1 MVEIMVGPD
10 KGKQGHVN
18 YIVEERNWICVEGLN
33 CKYSTVG
40 KEKDYPGMMVK
51 EEKPLLVTNEVK
63 LVDPSD
69 NKPTDV
75 EWRFLEDGSKIRI
88 STRTGREIPIPLQN
102 EETIDYK
109 TKATYKELSVDFSTW
124 ISLIHNL
131 WTKDGLLDDPR
142 CTYYNLCEMAHLAHK
157 KGGQGEYAAALS
169 TIPLS
174 YLLHSRHQAGFISFS
189 SAAGSGYMGE
199 NCSTLYTGCDSLG
212 SY

>member
-1 MVEIMVGPD
+1 MLELVAKMAGYDIDRNLYDRDDYGGDSCCQETEIEKLLQVLSLLALGLLIF
-10 KGKQGHVN
+10 
-18 YIVEERNWICVEGLN
+18 YLITIFTTTTAERR
-33 CKYSTVG
+33 K
-40 KEKDYPGMMVK
+40 KRD
-51 EEKPLLVTNEVK
+51 
-63 LVDPSD
+63 
-69 NKPTDV
+69 TD
-75 EWRFLEDGSKIRI
+75 
-88 STRTGREIPIPLQN
+88 EIDEN
-102 EETIDYK
+102 
-109 TKATYKELSVDFSTW
+109 ELSVDFSTW